1 MVKQRVNKLQMMAA
15 ASLLALAAA
24 STPANADHGHDLVVP
39 MVTVVALGALA
50 YHGHSRYQKR
60 HSYRYRSYGYRQYR
74 PGQHGQ
80 GHSGHKTQRSYS
92 QGGYYQRPRHSG
104 SQGGDHQSPRHSSSQ
119 GGYHQPRRKY

>member
-24 STPANADHGHDLVVP
+24 STPANADHGHDIVVP
-39 MVTVVALGALA
+39 LVAGFALGALA
-50 YHGHSRYQKR
+50 YHGHNRYQQR
-60 HSYRYRSYGYRQYR
+60 HSYRYRRHSYGQYR

-80 GHSGHKTQRSYS
+80 GHSGYKTQRSYS
-92 QGGYYQRPRHSG
+92 QGGYHQRPRHSG
-104 SQGGDHQSPRHSSSQ
+104 SQGGYHQSPRHSRSQ